1 MTAPLDIPQSAGEQ
15 LEREFLQIR
24 ARILEL
30 AAALD
35 RLQRAEGAADTTSE
49 NGRSEPLSADPR
61 MALIRQGLTT
71 LAVVTPDRAEQV
83 QLLFS
88 RPYDPKWQTAFR
100 RDAKSQS

>member
-1 MTAPLDIPQSAGEQ
+1 MPAPLNIPQSAAEQ

-35 RLQRAEGAADTTSE
+35 RLQRAENAGETG
-49 NGRSEPLSADPR
+49 NGRSGALASDQR
-61 MALIRQGLTT
+61 MKLIEQGLAA
-71 LAVVTPDRAEQV
+71 LAGALPERAEQV

-88 RPYDPKWQTAFR
+88 RPYDPNWQAVFR
-100 RDAKSQS
+100 KQT